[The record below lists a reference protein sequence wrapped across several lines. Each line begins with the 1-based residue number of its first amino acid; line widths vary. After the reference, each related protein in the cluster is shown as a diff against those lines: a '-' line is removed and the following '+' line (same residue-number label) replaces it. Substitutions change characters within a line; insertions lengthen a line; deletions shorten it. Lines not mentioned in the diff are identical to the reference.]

1 MHNASDKDIWR
12 AQERDP
18 ATFQEEDVVG
28 AGRYILS
35 FILAGFIGLG
45 IQKVCAGKAGQQPG
59 LTLSSS

>member
-12 AQERDP
+12 SQERDL
-18 ATFQEEDVVG
+18 ATFQEEIVVG

-45 IQKVCAGKAGQQPG
+45 IQKVCAGKA
-59 LTLSSS
+59 